1 MHPRRRLMLKKKARA
16 AANVEVVNVVE
27 TAHEPTLQDIATE
40 TVAASVTK
48 ATKKVVTKKRSARK
62 TAATKKK

>member
-1 MHPRRRLMLKKKARA
+1 MHARKRLMLKKKARA

-27 TAHEPTLQDIATE
+27 TAPEPTLQEIATE
-40 TVAASVTK
+40 AVAAFTTR
-48 ATKKVVTKKRSARK
+48 APTKKRSARK